1 MELMYDSRDKF
12 FGNGRAVR
20 KLAEEI
26 VRNQHLRMS
35 EIAASKRSID
45 IISTLTIEDIKE
57 INVKEIIQKTKTTG
71 IGFQQNS

>member
-1 MELMYDSRDKF
+1 
-12 FGNGRAVR
+12 
-20 KLAEEI
+20 
-26 VRNQHLRMS
+26 MS

-57 INVKEIIQKTKTTG
+57 INVKEIIQKTKTTS